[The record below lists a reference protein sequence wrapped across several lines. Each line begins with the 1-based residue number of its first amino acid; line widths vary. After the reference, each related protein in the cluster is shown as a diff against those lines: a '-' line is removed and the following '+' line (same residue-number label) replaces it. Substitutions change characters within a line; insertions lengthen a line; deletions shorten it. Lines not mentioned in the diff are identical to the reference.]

1 MAGGLPP
8 PPTRAANGDFA
19 WTAWYNQLYTLLSTS
34 GSVSWSL
41 IDKAGSSIADLA
53 SKAHDLL
60 TGLQGGTTGEHYH
73 LTAAEYS
80 ALTGAGAHNSLSG
93 KQGGAVNEYYHL
105 SAAEYTKATAAKSYG
120 AFHDNTTQ
128 TAAVINTA
136 YPIVFDSTDI
146 SSGVALG
153 TPTSRVVCSTTNVY
167 NFQFSAQ
174 LRKASASAAKV
185 WIWCRVNGVDLTDTA
200 GEVTLAGSN
209 AALIAAWNYVLPMT
223 AGDYF
228 ELVWATDSTACQII
242 ALTAAAPVPG
252 IPSII
257 LTVTDNIS

>member
-1 MAGGLPP
+1 MASGLPP

-19 WTAWYNQLYTLLSTS
+19 WTAWYNQLYKLLSTT
-34 GSVSWSL
+34 GSVAWSL
-41 IDKAGSSIADLA
+41 IDKTGSSIADLA
-53 SKAHDLL
+53 NKAHDLL

-73 LTAAEYS
+73 LTAA
-80 ALTGAGAHNSLSG
+80 
-93 KQGGAVNEYYHL
+93 Q
-105 SAAEYTKATAAKSYG
+105 YTKATSAKSYG

-136 YPIVFDSTDI
+136 YPITFNSTDI

-153 TPTSRVVCSTTNVY
+153 TPTSRVICSTTNTY

-174 LRKASASAAKV
+174 LRKASAAAAKV
-185 WIWCRVNGVDLTDTA
+185 WIWARKNGVNLTDTA

-228 ELVWATDSTACQII
+228 ELVWATDDTACQII
-242 ALTAAAPVPG
+242 QLVAAAPVPG

>member
-34 GSVSWSL
+34 GSVSWAL

-73 LTAAEYS
+73 LTAA
-80 ALTGAGAHNSLSG
+80 
-93 KQGGAVNEYYHL
+93 Q
-105 SAAEYTKATAAKSYG
+105 YTKATAAKSYG
-120 AFHDNTTQ
+120 SFHDNTTQ
-128 TAAVINTA
+128 TAAAINTA
-136 YPIVFDSTDI
+136 YPIVFGSTDI

-153 TPTSRVVCSTTNVY
+153 TPTSRVICSTTNAY

-185 WIWCRVNGVDLTDTA
+185 WIWARKNGVDLTDTA
-200 GEVTLAGSN
+200 GEITLAGSN

-228 ELVWATDSTACQII
+228 ELVWATDNTACQII
-242 ALTAAAPVPG
+242 ALTATAPVPG

>member
-41 IDKAGSSIADLA
+41 INKAGSSIADLA
-53 SKAHDLL
+53 NKAHDLL

-73 LTAAEYS
+73 LTAAE
-80 ALTGAGAHNSLSG
+80 H
-93 KQGGAVNEYYHL
+93 
-105 SAAEYTKATAAKSYG
+105 TKTTAAKSYG

-128 TAAVINTA
+128 TAAAINTA
-136 YPIVFDSTDI
+136 YPITFNSTDI

-153 TPTSRVVCSTTNVY
+153 TPTSRVICSTTNTY

-185 WIWCRVNGVDLTDTA
+185 WIWARKNGVDLADTA
-200 GEVTLAGSN
+200 GECTLAGSN
-209 AALIAAWNYVLPMT
+209 AALIASWNYVLPMT

-228 ELVWATDSTACQII
+228 ELVWSTDSTACQII
-242 ALTAAAPVPG
+242 QLPSAAPVPG

>member
-34 GSVSWSL
+34 GSVSWAL
-41 IDKAGSSIADLA
+41 INKAGSSIADLA
-53 SKAHDLL
+53 NKAHDLL

-73 LTAAEYS
+73 LTAAQ
-80 ALTGAGAHNSLSG
+80 H
-93 KQGGAVNEYYHL
+93 
-105 SAAEYTKATAAKSYG
+105 TKATSTKSYG
-120 AFHDNTTQ
+120 SFHDNTTQ

-136 YPIVFDSTDI
+136 YPIVFGSTDL
-146 SSGVALG
+146 SSGVSLG
-153 TPTSRVVCSTTNVY
+153 TPTSRVICATTNVY

-200 GEVTLAGSN
+200 GEITLAGSN
-209 AALIAAWNYVLPMT
+209 AAIIASWNYVLPMN
-223 AGDYF
+223 ASDYF
-228 ELVWATDSTACQII
+228 ELVWATDSTSCQI
-242 ALTAAAPVPG
+242 LHLVSTAPVPG